1 MTLPVGQNSGKKE
14 KSVPCITFNA
24 FGFLQK
30 KLRERNLDC
39 CNVSLEIKEQETA
52 GDLMTRLGLSDNDV
66 EAVFINGGVSSFQTT
81 LKDGDRVAFVPPGT
95 PGPYRVLLGIRDSK
109 KRRN

>member
-1 MTLPVGQNSGKKE
+1 MPRIN
-14 KSVPCITFNA
+14 FNV

-30 KLRERNLDC
+30 KLKENNIDS
-39 CNVSLEIKEQETA
+39 CNVCLAIKEQETPA
-52 GDLMTRLGLSDNDV
+52 DLMTRFNLSDEDV
-66 EAVFINGGVSSFQTT
+66 EAVFVNGEVSSFHAR

-109 KRRN
+109 NTKNRRK